1 MKNSMH
7 DTTYIHKPINDKVKE
22 NCQLS
27 MAASCKSQ

>member
-27 MAASCKSQ
+27 SISK

>member
-27 MAASCKSQ
+27 SIYK

>member
-7 DTTYIHKPINDKVKE
+7 DTTYYIHKPINDKVKE

-27 MAASCKSQ
+27 SISK